1 MGFTGNRCPTW
12 VPPDP
17 AGDVASLTGSQQAS
31 KCRPGRNRSGEGGG
45 RGWGPASSE
54 ESGTAGARRQGALPG
69 APSSGRPGPRA
80 DHGCA
85 QRAVTGSGAAS
96 SPLPSCRPS
105 PGSHPCH
112 PSVHTGQVRRGH
124 FSHSLQRSGGPGV
137 WSSPKTLPV
146 SRAAHLDK
154 KPTCSG
160 WRGTGGQGTHTRDL
174 HLYHPLSDKP
184 GSPPCTLYGKSAR
197 LRKLPRLSFPI
208 CKVEI
213 RV

>member
-1 MGFTGNRCPTW
+1 MPHLGSPGPRRRCGVSHW
-12 VPPDP
+12 VPVRGLQMLPRQEP
-17 AGDVASLTGSQQAS
+17 IW
-31 KCRPGRNRSGEGGG
+31 GG
-45 RGWGPASSE
+45 RGPRVGARVLGRIRDSWSASTRSTAWGALLRA
-54 ESGTAGARRQGALPG
+54 AGAE
-69 APSSGRPGPRA
+69 RA

-160 WRGTGGQGTHTRDL
+160 WRGTGGDGGTRTRDL
-174 HLYHPLSDKP
+174 PLYHPLSDKP
-184 GSPPCTLYGKSAR
+184 GSPPCTLYGKSAK